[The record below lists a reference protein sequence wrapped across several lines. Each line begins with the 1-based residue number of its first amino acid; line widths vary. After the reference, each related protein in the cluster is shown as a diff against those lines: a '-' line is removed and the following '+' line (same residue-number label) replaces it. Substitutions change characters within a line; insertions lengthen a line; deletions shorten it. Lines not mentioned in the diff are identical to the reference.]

1 MIRANQS
8 LRCSSVRSFKR
19 RHRHAISGIPGLIRH
34 YTMDRYSGTTLYD
47 ETGTGNATINN
58 MSIGSGVIGASFEG
72 GSVAST
78 TRNIDMGSELT
89 FASFS
94 LWVKRLD
101 LANQTGMVWN
111 QAATRAVC
119 IRDSGNGNVI
129 GVYGG
134 SFSNTEHVISDIVNW
149 HHVAGVIESANNIR
163 IYLDGVKSAAT
174 HAINTSVMRYVGR
187 PGTTASQEAG
197 CYDNFRLYNTILTE
211 GQILELFNEYR

>member
-1 MIRANQS
+1 
-8 LRCSSVRSFKR
+8 
-19 RHRHAISGIPGLIRH
+19 
-34 YTMDRYSGTTLYD
+34 
-47 ETGTGNATINN
+47 
-58 MSIGSGVIGASFEG
+58 
-72 GSVAST
+72 
-78 TRNIDMGSELT
+78 MGSELT

-101 LANQTGMVWN
+101 LSNQTGMVWN